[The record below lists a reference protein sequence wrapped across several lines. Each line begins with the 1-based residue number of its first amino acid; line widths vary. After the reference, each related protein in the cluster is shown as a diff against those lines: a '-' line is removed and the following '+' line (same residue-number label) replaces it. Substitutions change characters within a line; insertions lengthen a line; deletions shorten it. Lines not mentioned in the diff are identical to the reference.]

1 MSLKEKIIMVT
12 EKIKNTYGCYR
23 QMKVDSVL
31 DGWEKF
37 QENVA
42 RYSTKTCEKKN
53 MFPDIFSY
61 LSIPISFTHYIL

>member
-1 MSLKEKIIMVT
+1 MVT
-12 EKIKNTYGCYR
+12 EKIKNTCGCNS
-23 QMKVDSVL
+23 QSKVGSVL

-42 RYSTKTCEKKN
+42 RYTTKACEKKN

-61 LSIPISFTHYIL
+61 LSIPILFTHYILLLN